1 MSRFLQVVSVADAVR
16 TVITIAPAGAG
27 ETILAEQA
35 AGRVLAAP
43 VTADTDIPGFDR
55 SVVDG
60 YAVRSSDTTG
70 AGNAS
75 PSLLLCRGRIAMGM
89 NDTTLV
95 LREGECA
102 YIPTGGVL
110 PQGADA
116 AVMVE
121 YTEEAGDTI
130 LIKKTVSHGENVLL
144 RDEDFKK
151 GETVFTPGRLSRPRM
166 PGCLQPAAVQWSRLQ
181 KNP

>member
-16 TVITIAPAGAG
+16 TAIKIAPAGAG
-27 ETILAEQA
+27 ETVPAEQA

-75 PSLLLCRGRIAMGM
+75 PSLLRCRDG
-89 NDTTLV
+89 
-95 LREGECA
+95 
-102 YIPTGGVL
+102 
-110 PQGADA
+110 
-116 AVMVE
+116 
-121 YTEEAGDTI
+121 
-130 LIKKTVSHGENVLL
+130 S
-144 RDEDFKK
+144 
-151 GETVFTPGRLSRPRM
+151 
-166 PGCLQPAAVQWSRLQ
+166 QWE
-181 KNP
+181 